1 MSHDESDV
9 LISRENKYDM
19 SKILVNGNSALA

>member
-1 MSHDESDV
+1 LDV